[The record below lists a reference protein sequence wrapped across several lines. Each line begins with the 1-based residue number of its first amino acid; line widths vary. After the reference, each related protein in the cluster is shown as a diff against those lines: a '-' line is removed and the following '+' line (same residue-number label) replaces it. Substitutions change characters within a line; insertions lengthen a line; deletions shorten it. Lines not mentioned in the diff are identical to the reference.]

1 MGYIPLIFTALVTCM
16 TCASVKEEM
25 YKGKCVILLHFKCL
39 ICFELAIA
47 LFLITAWEETL

>member
-1 MGYIPLIFTALVTCM
+1 MGYIPLIFSALVTCM